1 MIVVD
6 IETSGIDMQKSGIW
20 QIGAIE
26 LENLDNFFFEDGR
39 IDDEDMVNLDSLKIT
54 GMSEEELRDKKK
66 QSQRQLLSNFFRWA
80 VKIKNN
86 DCICQNPVF
95 DWSFLNFKAEKYGI
109 RFPLFY
115 RTLDLHSIAQ
125 LRHHQLNGKFLIK
138 NNLSDMGLSNIIAFC
153 GMKDGRIVH
162 NAIEDARIT
171 GECFWRI
178 VRGES
183 LFSDYYK
190 YEIPKYLVLK

>member
-1 MIVVD
+1 MIVLD
-6 IETSGIDMQKSGIW
+6 IETSGLDMQKSGIW

-26 LENLDNFFFEDGR
+26 LENPENFFFEEGR
-39 IDDEDMVNLDSLKIT
+39 IDDEDWINLDSLKIT
-54 GMSEEELRDKKK
+54 GKREEELRDKEK
-66 QSQRQLLSNFFRWA
+66 QSQKQLLSNFFKWA

-86 DCICQNPVF
+86 DCIAQNPQF

-125 LRHHQLNGKFLIK
+125 LKYFQLYGKFLIK

-153 GMKDGRIVH
+153 GMKDERTVH
-162 NAIEDARIT
+162 NALEDARIT
-171 GECFWRI
+171 GECFARI
-178 VRGES
+178 VFGKN
-183 LFSDYYK
+183 LFADYDK
-190 YEIPKYLVLK
+190 YEIPWYFK